1 MRKKHKTHESRPE
14 QIWKDMCSSLG
25 RFNIIKELVV
35 SRLNVS
41 IIAIQIKTLSV
52 LGERGTGL
60 DKLTI
65 TKFIWMKREARIVKK
80 NPEKEKQLGEGQAAL
95 SDIKT

>member
-1 MRKKHKTHESRPE
+1 MFLVREIQHHK
-14 QIWKDMCSSLG
+14 G
-25 RFNIIKELVV
+25 VV

-41 IIAIQIKTLSV
+41 IIAIQIKTLSA
-52 LGERGTGL
+52 LEERGTGL

-80 NPEKEKQLGEGQAAL
+80 NPEKEKQLGEVQTAL